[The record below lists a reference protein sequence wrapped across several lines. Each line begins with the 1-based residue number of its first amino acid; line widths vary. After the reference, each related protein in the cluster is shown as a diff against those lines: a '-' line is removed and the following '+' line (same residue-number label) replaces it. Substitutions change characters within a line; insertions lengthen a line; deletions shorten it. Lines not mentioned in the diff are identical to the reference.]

1 LPIIRRCA
9 NGIAKDADK
18 RKRMAHVKK
27 QVDAIR
33 ERIGQM
39 AEKEQPPAETD
50 KDFLNNEVDKIR
62 RDIAAALYISG
73 RPDTDWDA
81 IARKAGIEVK
91 KPEDPADPISLRPE
105 YWQKVR
111 EAFDLGDEEAQ
122 GTIDELQQLDEA
134 VADINDRFGGSAA
147 SGTTMPTGPTSTPG
161 GTAPVGETPETE
173 AATAAD
179 PAGDQGS
186 AAAPAL
192 KELSDDAMIM
202 AAEYSGIDPYAVPL
216 SRFSEEEQNI
226 LRAAGIVQ
234 TLESESGEQYEAALL
249 SELGKERDRR
259 FQEKKAQ
266 REARKKAAAS
276 GEVTKQGVEA
286 AKRRIERRSQQI
298 AEERA
303 KGELASDAYI
313 KGLEKA
319 IERDKKNI
327 AEFEASLTKSD
338 RRQDQRRTDDRG
350 EDRRQEEERRLLD
363 ALRKEISDM
372 SPEEMAEVIEILRTQ
387 ALTDDL
393 TGLGTKKAY
402 LLSEK
407 KALQSSID
415 VDSLA
420 YINDNFGHKA
430 GDKLLAL
437 VGQAFEGNEDAFHV
451 SGDEFVLQGDDQA
464 AIDTAIE
471 NAYAFLKENQIE
483 LIGPDG
489 TVYDF
494 EVGFSYGTAEDL
506 ETADEKLREDKAR
519 REREGIR
526 GKRKEKPPSLR
537 KRDQPGSDKDQRGD
551 VPGDKPT
558 DPAEISQL
566 PIVSVSLDIPQK
578 VFNRLSKE
586 LKANPDMLKPSGDW
600 QVLTLSDQS
609 EINFVIRE
617 LKDGGYALSLEG
629 HREAGKYGIGTVAS
643 TMAKGKVTKTI
654 RQAIKELRDRTAEPK
669 TKVGE
674 NWPLGQGQ
682 NPAGRSF
689 KTEAAA
695 KAFITR
701 WLQGNELAPGIET
714 KTEPA
719 EDGNGFVPVVF
730 RATMGPG
737 ARGPVTET
745 RPQGEPSAKVGDRVS
760 YSAGGN
766 ATLRGTV
773 TNVGEG
779 GIAVKREG
787 HASAVD
793 TVPHGRYEV
802 VEGEAAPATGHTPKP
817 GYRSIG
823 KNSSGLDIYENDAGA
838 RYYVEDGVLQHAPVA
853 VMPSREGVQTASDS
867 AQSLYDRGKTDF
879 MTVDEIREQSDRG
892 NHAIQMSVA
901 DLRKLTST
909 QADVLA
915 KHGIKL
921 YVSAGAAKRALDA
934 IGPRKANEGISDY
947 LKRLREYQKENPEY
961 FEKDETATPTI
972 DDEIAA
978 MDMDDFDAM
987 YDEAVAG
994 VETPSEAE
1002 QPAPQ
1007 FNIGDRV
1014 SPTAASGLSDKNAGK
1029 ITHIRRDADGA
1040 EWIKTENTGNMHFA
1054 AKDWQA
1060 AEAQEQQAE
1069 ADDQALTDILKD
1081 AASEGVKGVGESL
1094 TALYKLLGGNR
1105 IKSGPFS
1112 IDEDTY
1118 QAAKPHLEAALQH
1131 FREAG
1136 KSLKEFF
1143 QFIAKHFGD
1152 IGKALAKRYLA
1163 DVKENAYNKDT
1174 EKGGENEPLPDNVEE
1189 ETGGQGPGSTKG
1201 NEESGNT
1208 GQVPGDRGT
1217 GGRGPEVG
1225 PGGRGDAGVRG
1236 GGSRPGANAGSRL
1249 ADTDYRI
1256 TADDELGSGGAK
1268 TKFRNNLAAI
1278 KALKRIG
1285 DGVATVEDQKI
1296 LAKYVGWGGIP
1307 QAFYRPDGSVAS
1319 GWESEAKELQALLAP
1334 DEYAAARS
1342 TTQDAHYTSESIIR
1356 TMYRALARLG
1366 FTGGRIL
1373 EPSVGTGNF
1382 LGLMPPA
1389 IKSNSSVTAVEID
1402 PTTAAIAKHLYP
1414 QQNVTESGF
1423 ENFSITE
1430 NSFDA
1435 AIGNPPFGKKT
1446 LFDTEHRDLRTFS
1459 IHNYFFAKSLKAV
1472 RPGGIIAMVVSSSMM
1487 DKIDSTQR
1495 EWLSERATLLGA
1507 IRLPNNAFK
1516 DNAGT
1521 EVTTDIIFLQKKGG
1535 QVGSAKSVVGSELK
1549 PGNKVRWN
1557 DYGDK
1562 FLEGTVVEVGEQY
1575 VRIQVSDTV
1584 YENKLLDQQFELL
1597 TGRRSSRG
1605 PGWTKTRAVSQ
1616 KGIEYTVN
1624 EYFAKHPSHV
1634 LGEYGHNKL
1643 VNASFEDRLKGNRY
1657 KGVPGV
1663 TARAGQDTQALVS
1676 ELIANMT
1683 EGVYRPWDNVASP
1696 EDQAK
1701 IVVSEPGFTQPFGC
1715 ALSDDGQAVRR
1726 LPDRNGKMRFEPVL
1740 YSGKPL
1746 KGARLDRFKALL
1758 SLRDVVR
1765 RLMRAEV
1772 ADDDAGM
1779 KKYRKALNTRYDS
1792 FVKKYGYISAAINK
1806 QVLAGDQTDYPLLR
1820 ALETN
1825 YDPGVSAAVAKK
1837 TGKDQKAPSAG
1848 KADIF
1853 AKRMREPY
1861 RSPEKAD
1868 SASDALGIVLREEGA
1883 VNIGRIARLYG
1894 ATPDQAVKDLAGV
1907 VFQNPTTERYET
1919 RDHYLS
1925 GNVKKKLAEAK
1936 AAVANG
1942 ASQFEENVTAL
1953 EKVIPEDVGPGDIQF
1968 NIGATWI
1975 PDSVYMQF
1983 ASEILGVRMGIQHL
1997 PGVGRW
2003 SVRGG
2008 IGGNEAFSTEYKS
2021 AGWLFDRLIQSRD
2034 ISVYLRDSDGNRY
2047 FSKEDTI
2054 AANVKAAEIER
2065 RFSSWVIED
2074 DARAD
2079 DLVRRFNETVNTDVD
2094 GKFDGSHL
2102 LFPGMATINPD
2113 KPHADQLR
2121 PHQKNVVWRLIQ
2133 KGKGLLDHVVG
2144 AGKTFAT
2151 IATAMEMKRMG
2162 LIKKPMFAVPN
2173 HLIDQWG
2180 ADFRN
2185 LYPGANVLVIDKKDF
2200 SAQKRQEFLGRIATG
2215 DWDAVVVAHSSFGFI
2230 QAPLDY
2236 QRRFM
2241 AEQIAE
2247 WDRAI
2252 EEMRRAENKKSR
2264 SVKQAEK
2271 TRDSL
2276 RAKLAELNEANRDA
2290 VVDFSQ
2296 LGVDSL
2302 FVDEAHMYKNLYY
2315 VTSRQRVS
2323 GLGDQK
2329 GSKKAFDMFLKS
2341 RYLLEHN
2348 NDRGVFFMTGTPV
2361 SNTIAEMY
2369 TMMRYLSYDRMKEMG
2384 IRHFDQWAN
2393 MFANVET
2400 VWEVDPSG
2408 TRYRQQAVFSEFI
2421 NVPGMMSIY
2430 KDFADVISQQDLI
2443 DQAKARGEVWPIP
2456 NVKGGKP
2463 KMATVKRSG
2472 LQKIFMDYI
2481 VSRFDNMPEDP
2492 KEDNPLKATGEAM
2505 KAALDIRLINPDM
2518 PDFEGS
2524 KVNESVRNI
2533 LDTYNRWNDR
2543 RGTQLVFCDLSV
2555 PKKTRGKR
2563 AKEITDLIAEVERLQ
2578 KAVDNNTNPEKQD
2591 QLEADFEKAAAKLDR
2606 ISYSERIAVE
2616 STFSVYDD
2624 IKQKLIA
2631 QGIPENEIA
2640 FIHDANT
2647 DDQKAALFKR
2657 VRRGDVR
2664 VLIGST
2670 SKMGAGMNVQD
2681 RLVALHHLDAPW
2693 RPSDLEQREGRIIRQ
2708 GNIFYKEA
2716 LDAGDPSQFEVEITR
2731 YGTKETLDTRRWQ
2744 IIERK
2749 AKVIGQLRAGAYEWG
2764 AGIEDAAGEAANSA
2778 EMKAAVS
2785 GNPLILEEVQLRQDI
2800 NTLEAQE
2807 RSYNNSRFRAQRTV
2821 RAAENLA
2828 ENKIGYF
2835 EDIDAAAAKVEPRDD
2850 SLEGW
2855 NAEIDG
2861 AWPGEGYDTRTY
2873 KAEGLQKEPKPFRTN
2888 ELPDDV
2894 QDAIHNAETIK
2905 QAEEYGKLFLD
2916 GPTAE
2921 IPTPKKWTKSETANP
2936 SAEAFLSG
2944 TNRERNAAGW
2954 LSNGDWA
2961 VLEEF
2966 APPELIAEFDGAQ
2979 KVTTGQGL
2987 DAAGKVAVE
2996 QKEATEPLAVVQ
3008 AVAKKSYKL
3017 EGYKSTGDTKTFK
3030 SEYIQYL
3037 KSRLP
3042 AGSTLHISSLDGG
3055 IAVFA
3060 VDGKPAA
3067 IVGKWDHGDDKLNK
3081 YFETLAERPPFD
3093 FVEIPKADLPSRKAA
3108 VKKVVESRK
3117 KALRV
3122 RTANTRA
3129 LKGAQQ
3135 DFRDDLEKMVKS
3147 HHGTDESFVVKLRG
3161 VEFTFSRP
3169 FPNTDHFEFETDLE
3183 SIDLFKKYLSFM
3195 VSSVDFGSMDNF
3207 SGTRFLALA
3216 HSLADTVE
3224 NSSER
3229 LKEEINNSESYHNA
3243 QLEGAREVLDR
3254 EFDKG
3259 PELEGK
3265 RERHA
3270 QVLVDLAAADAA
3282 GGQQGMRD
3290 FTPFTNPERYS
3301 PEDYADLDRIH
3312 GGDNPYGGIP
3322 MTEDRAAESRN
3333 DMLRH
3338 FIEAAQELFGEA
3350 SITEAADYMGRTVD
3364 EVSSW
3369 IETKVNMEKP
3379 SNVYKNKAGWG
3390 WDQEEWDQQ
3399 IDEKSREAVWKGD
3412 TDYTGKEQA
3421 LSDPEVS
3428 ARREALATAKT
3439 FQEAWDA
3446 LKDLYLHKERTLDY
3460 PQQIGGHPQYQEY
3473 QPSESGMMGVTLDDI
3488 KDAFKGQAARFEDG
3502 KIKITMQDGNHL
3514 LIESVD
3520 QITPDGAAFLA
3531 AYGRK
3536 AEKAAG
3542 AYKSGTITIAK
3553 IGNKW
3558 TLRHEQFHAL
3568 EDMGYVTA
3576 RESKILAKQ
3585 IRQLSKAGKFTP
3597 ANPKDIGGK
3606 EDRAKYVTEQLKKR
3620 DAAGLAGR
3628 VIQKIADLIDGFVAL
3643 FKKTPRSI
3651 IKGIESGKIMNR
3663 KGRAA
3668 TGSAFY
3674 AQADDIRG
3682 LGWRPEDARNTQRSN
3697 TDKTYGKVAAYL
3709 DTQGTGGD
3717 RLDYGSGL
3725 GHGADILGARSYEP
3739 FPATGVKPDHSDP
3752 TKIDRKYDAIVS
3764 QHTLNVMPDDM
3775 RREAIRHIG
3784 SLLNKGGI
3792 AVLITRKESDVAT
3805 VKTGDK
3811 LGAAEVYAGSGKRR
3825 SYQRGFTSNGLREE
3839 TRRALGPGFKVEA
3852 IPARDLSTGNAQVRV
3867 SGHPAPP
3874 GGRHPDHGREG
3885 QRPDAQAR
3893 ADPPR
3898 EKGPFVFR

>member
-1 LPIIRRCA
+1 
-9 NGIAKDADK
+9 
-18 RKRMAHVKK
+18 
-27 QVDAIR
+27 
-33 ERIGQM
+33 
-39 AEKEQPPAETD
+39 
-50 KDFLNNEVDKIR
+50 
-62 RDIAAALYISG
+62 
-73 RPDTDWDA
+73 
-81 IARKAGIEVK
+81 
-91 KPEDPADPISLRPE
+91 
-105 YWQKVR
+105 
-111 EAFDLGDEEAQ
+111 
-122 GTIDELQQLDEA
+122 
-134 VADINDRFGGSAA
+134 
-147 SGTTMPTGPTSTPG
+147 
-161 GTAPVGETPETE
+161 
-173 AATAAD
+173 
-179 PAGDQGS
+179 
-186 AAAPAL
+186 
-192 KELSDDAMIM
+192 
-202 AAEYSGIDPYAVPL
+202 
-216 SRFSEEEQNI
+216 
-226 LRAAGIVQ
+226 
-234 TLESESGEQYEAALL
+234 
-249 SELGKERDRR
+249 
-259 FQEKKAQ
+259 
-266 REARKKAAAS
+266 
-276 GEVTKQGVEA
+276 
-286 AKRRIERRSQQI
+286 
-298 AEERA
+298 
-303 KGELASDAYI
+303 
-313 KGLEKA
+313 
-319 IERDKKNI
+319 
-327 AEFEASLTKSD
+327 
-338 RRQDQRRTDDRG
+338 
-350 EDRRQEEERRLLD
+350 
-363 ALRKEISDM
+363 
-372 SPEEMAEVIEILRTQ
+372 
-387 ALTDDL
+387 
-393 TGLGTKKAY
+393 
-402 LLSEK
+402 
-407 KALQSSID
+407 
-415 VDSLA
+415 
-420 YINDNFGHKA
+420 
-430 GDKLLAL
+430 
-437 VGQAFEGNEDAFHV
+437 
-451 SGDEFVLQGDDQA
+451 
-464 AIDTAIE
+464 
-471 NAYAFLKENQIE
+471 
-483 LIGPDG
+483 
-489 TVYDF
+489 
-494 EVGFSYGTAEDL
+494 
-506 ETADEKLREDKAR
+506 
-519 REREGIR
+519 
-526 GKRKEKPPSLR
+526 
-537 KRDQPGSDKDQRGD
+537 
-551 VPGDKPT
+551 
-558 DPAEISQL
+558 
-566 PIVSVSLDIPQK
+566 
-578 VFNRLSKE
+578 
-586 LKANPDMLKPSGDW
+586 
-600 QVLTLSDQS
+600 
-609 EINFVIRE
+609 
-617 LKDGGYALSLEG
+617 
-629 HREAGKYGIGTVAS
+629 
-643 TMAKGKVTKTI
+643 
-654 RQAIKELRDRTAEPK
+654 
-669 TKVGE
+669 
-674 NWPLGQGQ
+674 
-682 NPAGRSF
+682 
-689 KTEAAA
+689 
-695 KAFITR
+695 
-701 WLQGNELAPGIET
+701 
-714 KTEPA
+714 
-719 EDGNGFVPVVF
+719 
-730 RATMGPG
+730 
-737 ARGPVTET
+737 
-745 RPQGEPSAKVGDRVS
+745 
-760 YSAGGN
+760 
-766 ATLRGTV
+766 
-773 TNVGEG
+773 
-779 GIAVKREG
+779 
-787 HASAVD
+787 
-793 TVPHGRYEV
+793 
-802 VEGEAAPATGHTPKP
+802 
-817 GYRSIG
+817 
-823 KNSSGLDIYENDAGA
+823 
-838 RYYVEDGVLQHAPVA
+838 
-853 VMPSREGVQTASDS
+853 
-867 AQSLYDRGKTDF
+867 
-879 MTVDEIREQSDRG
+879 
-892 NHAIQMSVA
+892 
-901 DLRKLTST
+901 
-909 QADVLA
+909 
-915 KHGIKL
+915 
-921 YVSAGAAKRALDA
+921 
-934 IGPRKANEGISDY
+934 
-947 LKRLREYQKENPEY
+947 
-961 FEKDETATPTI
+961 
-972 DDEIAA
+972 
-978 MDMDDFDAM
+978 
-987 YDEAVAG
+987 
-994 VETPSEAE
+994 
-1002 QPAPQ
+1002 
-1007 FNIGDRV
+1007 
-1014 SPTAASGLSDKNAGK
+1014 
-1029 ITHIRRDADGA
+1029 
-1040 EWIKTENTGNMHFA
+1040 
-1054 AKDWQA
+1054 
-1060 AEAQEQQAE
+1060 
-1069 ADDQALTDILKD
+1069 
-1081 AASEGVKGVGESL
+1081 
-1094 TALYKLLGGNR
+1094 
-1105 IKSGPFS
+1105 
-1112 IDEDTY
+1112 
-1118 QAAKPHLEAALQH
+1118 
-1131 FREAG
+1131 
-1136 KSLKEFF
+1136 
-1143 QFIAKHFGD
+1143 
-1152 IGKALAKRYLA
+1152 
-1163 DVKENAYNKDT
+1163 
-1174 EKGGENEPLPDNVEE
+1174 
-1189 ETGGQGPGSTKG
+1189 
-1201 NEESGNT
+1201 
-1208 GQVPGDRGT
+1208 
-1217 GGRGPEVG
+1217 VG

-2252 EEMRRAENKKSR
+2252 EEMRRAEGKKSR

-2443 DQAKARGEVWPIP
+2443 DQAKAQGEVWPIP

-3229 LKEEINNSESYHNA
+3229 LKEEIDYSESYHNA

-3282 GGQQGMRD
+3282 GGQQGAQD

-3312 GGDNPYGGIP
+3312 GDNNPYGGAP
-3322 MTEDRAAESRN
+3322 MTEDEAAESRN

-3460 PQQIGGHPQYQEY
+3460 PQQIGGHPQYQAADQVDMYAVGWTPERVRSEIRYAEY
-3473 QPSESGMMGVTLDDI
+3473 PGGDRTKAVMAWVRPADFIAATTPDAEGGKIIRSRAKDLDLDKLRAESQTPFLYISKDNKIEGHEGRHRMAALEKAGVKRVPVVLDYRRPVDVENWEVPTADWTLMGQRYSTGTGQMLRVQKAIPLTSKNEALINKWFDAAGVQYDTALPSEDGLLGVPLEDI
-3488 KDAFKGQAARFEDG
+3488 KDAFKGQDARFEDG

-3576 RESKILAKQ
+3576 RESKILAKR

-3668 TGSAFY
+3668 GAGPAQYQAATQLQADTLTMAEKVSALMRKPELTRPGKKDLSYFGDLLASLPDFFKEKIPAVKSMFNATQERQDEFHENLLWMEQHDDVNVGSAFKNLRK
-3674 AQADDIRG
+3674 QDPRG
-3682 LGWRPEDARNTQRSN
+3682 FAKVGKYLVKRDREMYGYRVKFDEDRNKWVVTTPDGNHTAYIAKREEDAVEKAITLEAQDLQKQNWTPQAIQAVVAFRMSTNKGFTLLTQSIRRIKEAYAKMGAKMPTVPVS
-3697 TDKTYGKVAAYL
+3697 GKEVDL
-3709 DTQGTGGD
+3709 DLALSMMG
-3717 RLDYGSGL
+3717 
-3725 GHGADILGARSYEP
+3725 
-3739 FPATGVKPDHSDP
+3739 
-3752 TKIDRKYDAIVS
+3752 
-3764 QHTLNVMPDDM
+3764 DM
-3775 RREAIRHIG
+3775 RGFYFPRIRRPGRYILTAHK
-3784 SLLNKGGI
+3784 KG
-3792 AVLITRKESDVAT
+3792 
-3805 VKTGDK
+3805 
-3811 LGAAEVYAGSGKRR
+3811 
-3825 SYQRGFTSNGLREE
+3825 
-3839 TRRALGPGFKVEA
+3839 
-3852 IPARDLSTGNAQVRV
+3852 
-3867 SGHPAPP
+3867 
-3874 GGRHPDHGREG
+3874 
-3885 QRPDAQAR
+3885 
-3893 ADPPR
+3893 
-3898 EKGPFVFR
+3898 